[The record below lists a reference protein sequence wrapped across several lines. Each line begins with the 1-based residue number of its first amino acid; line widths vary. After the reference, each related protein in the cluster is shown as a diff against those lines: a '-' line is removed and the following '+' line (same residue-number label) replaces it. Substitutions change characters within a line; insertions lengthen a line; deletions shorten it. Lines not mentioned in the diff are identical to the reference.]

1 MLKTTIGILILF
13 RKLYSLSI
21 SETEV
26 GVREQHSDIERLKSM
41 ILMKEKDANFWK
53 SMLKDKLMPSD
64 GMIDISYNG
73 IHHV

>member
-26 GVREQHSDIERLKSM
+26 GVREQHSDVERLKSV
-41 ILMKEKDANFWK
+41 ILSKEKDANFWK
-53 SMLKDKLMPSD
+53 SMLKEKLIPFD
-64 GMIDISYNG
+64 GMMDISYNS